1 MQITEPRDAVPPVKA
16 PEEAT
21 LKSFP
26 GYFSLNNYLL
36 LGILVAGA
44 ILRWGNL
51 LALPIFAD
59 EKLHVQGG
67 LAAQS
72 GKLTTDSMFNLIRIS
87 RVVQSWFLAVIYFIF
102 DNSNLLL
109 LGRAFSGICGIVCI
123 LTCYKIGELLY
134 SRRAGLIAAA
144 LWAIIPFAVWH
155 ERMNLADP
163 MQNCY
168 SALVIYFSLLVLR
181 LPEGR
186 KAHIYSVLLGLG
198 MAAAFLAKFN
208 AVFSLSVPVLAALFL
223 YPPAQWKSFILRLFL
238 AYYVAAMLVLPV
250 LFFGRN
256 DLGTYQRE
264 RQVALPTPDLLIKN
278 LGGIVDWFYAY
289 LTLPVFVLVGI
300 SVGWAIYK
308 RSNPGK
314 FLIVVALVPLL
325 GQALFLATNYP
336 RYFLFILLP
345 LLVLAGAFLD
355 YLLDKLKSI
364 KFARFW
370 VPAAVALLVLPV
382 AWFDLLIVTDP
393 VEAALPGFDR
403 IQYIEGAW
411 SGTGVAQVKSFL
423 LGEQVRAAKPAVV
436 FTSPTIPSNSLE
448 VELFGNTNFSIV
460 QVDLIPGVDYVRLDK
475 AFEGN
480 PAYFVAMTPDETN
493 FVKEY
498 QQVYPNLH
506 FVPVLTVPKPGNLV
520 SWQVYR
526 LDPTG

>member
-1 MQITEPRDAVPPVKA
+1 MQITEPLDSVQPAREPEKPTVK
-16 PEEAT
+16 T
-21 LKSFP
+21 FRR
-26 GYFSLNNYLL
+26 YFSLNNTIL
-36 LGILVAGA
+36 LGIIAVGA
-44 ILRWGNL
+44 VLRWGNL
-51 LALPIFAD
+51 LVLPIFAD

-72 GKLTTDSMFNLIRIS
+72 GKLTTDSMLNLIRIS

-134 SRRAGLIAAA
+134 SKRAGLIGAA
-144 LWAIIPFAVWH
+144 LWSIVPFAVWH

-168 SALVIYFSLLVLR
+168 SALVIYFSLLLLR

-186 KAHIYSVLLGLG
+186 KANIYAVLLGLS

-208 AVFSLSVPVLAALFL
+208 AVFSLPVPVLAALFL
-223 YPPAQWKSFILRLFL
+223 YPPARWKSFILRLFL

-264 RQVALPTPDLLIKN
+264 RQVALPTPDLLFKN

-289 LTLPVFVLVGI
+289 LTLPLFVLVGI

-314 FLIVVALVPLL
+314 FLIGVALVPLL
-325 GQALFLATNYP
+325 GQALFLVTNYP

-345 LLVLAGAFLD
+345 LLVLAGGFIE
-355 YLLDKLKSI
+355 YLLGKVKGL
-364 KFARFW
+364 KFAKAW
-370 VPAAVALLVLPV
+370 VPAAALILVLPA
-382 AWFDLLIVTDP
+382 AWFDLQIVTDP
-393 VEAALPGFDR
+393 VEAALPKFDR

-423 LGEQVRAAKPAVV
+423 LDEQIRAAKPVVV

-448 VELFGNTNFSIV
+448 VELFGNSNFNIV

-498 QQVYPNLH
+498 QQVYPNLN

-526 LDPTG
+526 LDRAA